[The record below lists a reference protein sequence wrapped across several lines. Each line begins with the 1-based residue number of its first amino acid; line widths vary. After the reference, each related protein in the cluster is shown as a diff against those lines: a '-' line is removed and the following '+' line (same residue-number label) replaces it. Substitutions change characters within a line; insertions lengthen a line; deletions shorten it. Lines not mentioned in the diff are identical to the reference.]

1 MKESKIKEE
10 KLDNIE
16 KLAREKIYKKDC
28 LATND
33 YLIDERNINFS
44 DELVN
49 TLGGFDVSFIE
60 FAPKVFNRLRKTE
73 NIDEDE
79 LIE

>member
-1 MKESKIKEE
+1 MKDSKIKED

-28 LATND
+28 LKTND
-33 YLIDERNINFS
+33 FLIDERNVNFS
-44 DELVN
+44 DELVSS
-49 TLGGFDVSFIE
+49 LGGFDVSFTE

-73 NIDEDE
+73 NIDEHE